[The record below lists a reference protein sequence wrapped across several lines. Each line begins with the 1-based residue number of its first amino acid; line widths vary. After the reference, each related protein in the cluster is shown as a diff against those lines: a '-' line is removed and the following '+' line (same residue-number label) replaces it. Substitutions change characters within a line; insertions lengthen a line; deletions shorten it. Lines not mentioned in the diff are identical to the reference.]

1 MTTSFDNFASQY
13 NTQMGE
19 NGDFNHQYAIDP
31 ALFELIDLEVFAK
44 IKNPK
49 IYDVGCGNGYL
60 ARFLKSKFPES
71 QIFASDISENLV
83 KFAQEKDPSTLELS
97 QENNSSNSNYSNL
110 QFDKNPNSKTSK
122 INYLVCGGADFD
134 NFSKLENG
142 TFDLIFANMS
152 LHYIED
158 LESFRAGVLRLLK
171 THGKFVFTTAH
182 PFGDLKLFSDKP
194 KNQLTKN
201 EMVQIAQ
208 NYLTNQSQEVFF
220 DEFPI
225 LIHKKSISFYVN
237 FFSDLKLEKMLEI
250 PKMKLQNGK
259 IINTQIP
266 AYYVLSLTKIRLFS
280 PKNKNL
286 KP

>member
-1 MTTSFDNFASQY
+1 MTTSFDDFASQY

-19 NGDFNHQYAIDP
+19 NGDFNHQFAIDP
-31 ALFELIDLEVFAK
+31 SLFELIDLENLSK

-83 KFAQEKDPSTLELS
+83 RFAQEKQPNTLELS
-97 QENNSSNSNYSNL
+97 PETNCSNSNSLN

-134 NFSKLENG
+134 NFLEPENG

-158 LESFRAGVLRLLK
+158 LASFRAGVLRLLK
-171 THGKFVFTTAH
+171 THGKFVFTTSH
-182 PFGDLKLFSDKP
+182 PFGDLKLFSDKL
-194 KNQLTKN
+194 KNQLTKQ

-208 NYLTNQSQEVFF
+208 NYLANQSQEVFF

-237 FFSDLKLEKMLEI
+237 FFSNGFKLTKMLEI
-250 PKMKLQNGK
+250 PKMKLQNGT

-266 AYYVLSLTKIRLFS
+266 TYYGLSLVKIRLFS
-280 PKNKNL
+280 PKNKKL